1 VRSENET
8 FIEAARRAQLTEC
21 AVQVI
26 AEGGIGKASM
36 ARIAERAGV
45 SVGVISYHFGNKA
58 GLIAAVVEQVAATAV
73 ELMKPRIIAQPTAT
87 LGLRTL
93 ITSNLEFMR
102 DHPNALRALLEI
114 IRADDGVYAEQGA
127 QAITDVQ
134 SVLHWG
140 QQTGEFGA
148 FDTRVMA
155 IAIRAAIDAVPL
167 MLGPDE
173 DLTAYGEE
181 LAALFDRATRKTEPN
196 RQTEPNRKEGS

>member
-8 FIEAARRAQLTEC
+8 FIEAARRAQLADC
-21 AVQVI
+21 AIDVI

-58 GLIAAVVEQVAATAV
+58 GLIAAVVEQVAKTAV
-73 ELMKPRIIAQPTAT
+73 ELMKPRIVAQPTAT

-93 ITSNLEFMR
+93 ITSNLDFMR
-102 DHPNALRALLEI
+102 EHPNALRALLEI
-114 IRADDGVYAEQGA
+114 IRADDGVYAAQGA

-140 QQTGEFGA
+140 QQTGEFGS

-155 IAIRAAIDAVPL
+155 IAIRAAIDAVPM

-173 DLTAYGEE
+173 DLITYGEE
-181 LAALFDRATRKTEPN
+181 LAALFERATRRTEP
-196 RQTEPNRKEGS
+196 TRKEGA

>member
-1 VRSENET
+1 M
-8 FIEAARRAQLTEC
+8 
-21 AVQVI
+21 QVI

-58 GLIAAVVEQVAATAV
+58 GLIAAVVEQVAKTAV
-73 ELMKPRIIAQPTAT
+73 ELMEPRIVAQPTAT

-114 IRADDGVYAEQGA
+114 VRADDGVYAEQGA

-134 SVLHWG
+134 RVLHWG
-140 QQTGEFGA
+140 QQTGEFGS

-155 IAIRAAIDAVPL
+155 IAIRAAIDAVPM
-167 MLGPDE
+167 MLGSAEDL

-181 LAALFDRATRKTEPN
+181 LADLFDRATRKEAV
-196 RQTEPNRKEGS
+196 